1 MSDAKVMRYSDDDAV
16 VTVQVFHSETA
27 FSLPLVCRLLNH
39 PDRSFALEVSIDLE
53 RANELLEQKP
63 PLHFHAQ
70 EEYIEAIQ
78 GKIGLEIDGREIV
91 LTPKDGRYAI
101 MPYADHRTYPMLLD
115 QQEPGTSVVK
125 FLLSGEKTDA
135 VFELNPPFFENWYN
149 YQKQIVMHGEK
160 LSLLQL
166 FSTFD
171 AGGTYVS
178 LPNWIPF
185 GQTLSIC
192 AGVVI
197 GRWIGGMLG
206 YQPFYRKWT
215 TDWDLACTKMEAS
228 FFQRRF
234 ANRSLKK
241 DE

>member
-1 MSDAKVMRYSDDDAV
+1 MSDAKVMRYSDDDAI
-16 VTVQVFHSETA
+16 VTVQVFHSQKRHFFCHFLGGA
-27 FSLPLVCRLLNH
+27 IAGRLLNH
-39 PDRSFALEVSIDLE
+39 PDRSFALE
-53 RANELLEQKP
+53 KP

-78 GKIGLEIDGREIV
+78 GNIGLEIDGREIV

-101 MPYADHRTYPMLLD
+101 MPYADHRAYPMLLD
-115 QQEPGTSVVK
+115 QQEPGTSVVR

-160 LSLLQL
+160 LSFLQL

-185 GQTLSIC
+185 GQTLSVC

-234 ANRSLKK
+234 ADRSLKK
-241 DE
+241 IE

>member
-16 VTVQVFHSETA
+16 VTVLGGA
-27 FSLPLVCRLLNH
+27 IAGRLLNH

-53 RANELLEQKP
+53 RGNGLLEQKP

-78 GKIGLEIDGREIV
+78 GSIGLEIDGREIV

-101 MPYADHRTYPMLLD
+101 MPYADHRAYPMLLD

-135 VFELNPPFFENWYN
+135 
-149 YQKQIVMHGEK
+149 IVMHGEE
-160 LSLLQL
+160 LSFLQL

-185 GQTLSIC
+185 GQTLSVC

-234 ANRSLKK
+234 ADRSLKK
-241 DE
+241 IE